1 MVTPQG
7 GPFQPL
13 RSALQGAQRWAQQ
26 RRGQQPA
33 KGFAE
38 DNPILQ
44 QKWQSVSNLERQA
57 QQAMQQHSRSWEGD
71 VASER
76 QKDPTFTP
84 YRFRGSART
93 QKLEQAAANAMMQ
106 LEHNQR
112 VYDGLVQVVLAEK
125 IAAEYKMRHQRSW
138 DRDVELVKRQNPN
151 FVPFDYGGSQATQ
164 RLFAQSLAATQGWE
178 QAESEYKSMETQA
191 PSNVSQALPWGV
203 TSVTPKNPILSTP
216 PLPRRTRPRKS
227 RANPAAGNAPPVTV
241 RMGTNM
247 GKP

>member
-1 MVTPQG
+1 MVTSQG

-33 KGFAE
+33 KGFSE
-38 DNPILQ
+38 DNPVLQ
-44 QKWQSVSNLERQA
+44 QKWQAVSNLERQA

-84 YRFRGSART
+84 YRFKGSTRT
-93 QKLEQAAANAMMQ
+93 QNFERAAGNAMIQ
-106 LEHNQR
+106 LEYNQR

-125 IAAEYKMRHQRSW
+125 ISAEYKMRHQRSW

-151 FVPFDYGGSQATQ
+151 FVPFDYAGSEATQ

-178 QAESEYKSMETQA
+178 QAEAEYKSLETQSPA
-191 PSNVSQALPWGV
+191 KVSPALPAGV
-203 TSVTPKNPILSTP
+203 TSVTPKNPELPTS
-216 PLPRRTRPRKS
+216 PLPRRSRPRRS
-227 RANPAAGNAPPVTV
+227 GSNPATGNAPPVTV
-241 RMGTNM
+241 RMGTNVN
-247 GKP
+247 KP